1 MSENLRFALA
11 ALSAVFVVVDPLGA
25 IPIFATI
32 TGGDSLARRR
42 TVARR
47 AATATFLVLAVFA
60 AAGSAVFQLLGV
72 TLGGFKVSGGLLLVL
87 MSVDMMRARPSPTR
101 STALER
107 SESRERDD
115 VAIVPLAIPMLAG
128 PGAIATVMVLMSR
141 TGGRPVRIAAV
152 FAAILVVCVASW
164 LLLRGAAKAERFIS
178 GTMVRVLERV
188 MGLVLAAVG
197 VEFIASGAADL
208 VWRLRPG

>member
-1 MSENLRFALA
+1 M
-11 ALSAVFVVVDPLGA
+11 VVDPLGA

-47 AATATFLVLAVFA
+47 AATATFLVLALFA

-72 TLGGFKVSGGLLLVL
+72 TLGGFKVSGGLLLVI

-208 VWRLRPG
+208 FGRVRPG

>member
-1 MSENLRFALA
+1 LSETLRFALA

-32 TGGDSLARRR
+32 TAGDSPARRR

-47 AATATFLVLAVFA
+47 AATATFLVLALFA

-72 TLGGFKVSGGLLLVL
+72 TLGGFKVSGGLLLVI
-87 MSVDMMRARPSPTR
+87 MSVDMMRARPSPTHA
-101 STALER
+101 TALER

-115 VAIVPLAIPMLAG
+115 VAIVPLAMPMLAG

-141 TGGRPVRIAAV
+141 TGGRPLRIAAV
-152 FAAILVVCVASW
+152 FAAILVVCLASW

-197 VEFIASGAADL
+197 VEFIASGAAEL
-208 VWRLRPG
+208 FTRLRPG

>member
-1 MSENLRFALA
+1 MSDNLRFALA

-32 TGGDSLARRR
+32 TAEDPPARRR

-47 AATATFLVLAVFA
+47 AATATFLVLALFA

-101 STALER
+101 STALR
-107 SESRERDD
+107 SSSGQRQRFRSPLLYSRSSDHR
-115 VAIVPLAIPMLAG
+115 
-128 PGAIATVMVLMSR
+128 S
-141 TGGRPVRIAAV
+141 
-152 FAAILVVCVASW
+152 VCVANAPQK
-164 LLLRGAAKAERFIS
+164 AAGDS
-178 GTMVRVLERV
+178 P
-188 MGLVLAAVG
+188 
-197 VEFIASGAADL
+197 S
-208 VWRLRPG
+208 